1 MGKSYKINTMMKF
14 INTIGI
20 ILSLLTA
27 IGVFVH
33 DTRIDKA
40 TYMSKE
46 YSYKHG
52 KTSTTDAGIMTDPHI
67 HPERA
72 QRTLN
77 GLAYQSPSIH
87 PREDK
92 SKRYLMQ
99 NSEPRG
105 RHAFDNYYL
114 PIVA

>member
-1 MGKSYKINTMMKF
+1 MTKF
-14 INTIGI
+14 INTFGI
-20 ILSLLTA
+20 VLSLLIA
-27 IGVFVH
+27 AGVLVH
-33 DTRIDKA
+33 DGRIDKV
-40 TYMSKE
+40 TYLAKE
-46 YSYKHG
+46 YAHKRI
-52 KTSTTDAGIMTDPHI
+52 TSSAGDAGIMAEPHV

-77 GLAYQSPSIH
+77 GFSYQSPSIH
-87 PREDK
+87 PRENK
-92 SKRYLMQ
+92 MKRYLMQ